1 MSSED
6 EKDKKTD
13 NPAAESTEESSKA
26 YGKPTAGANEPTP
39 SDVLKEFEE
48 KKDKT

>member
-13 NPAAESTEESSKA
+13 NPAAESTEESSQA

-39 SDVLKEFEE
+39 SDVLKEFEK
-48 KKDKT
+48 KKDKE